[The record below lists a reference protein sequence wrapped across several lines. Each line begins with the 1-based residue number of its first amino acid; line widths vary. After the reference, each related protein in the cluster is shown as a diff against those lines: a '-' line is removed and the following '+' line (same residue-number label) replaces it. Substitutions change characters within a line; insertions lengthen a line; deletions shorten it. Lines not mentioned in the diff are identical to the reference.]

1 MHIKKKC
8 IFAAQSTFKIM
19 EEKEV
24 RQTLSDIREMMNKS
38 SRFQAVSGWSIIIIG
53 LYAAVASAM
62 AAAVIGVGDW
72 LPGFENLQRFAVLN
86 TPSRIR
92 IAALIAIGLFA
103 LSLLTV
109 FVLAIVKSKR
119 HNLRFV
125 FDKRMFQMLFDFFIP
140 LAAGG
145 LLSMALVMQ
154 GHYGLTSSIMLLF
167 YGLALVNCSHYTY
180 PALRSL
186 GYAELIIGIIDCFT
200 MSHALLFWFLG
211 FSVMHILFGILYVI
225 MFDSKKE

>member
-1 MHIKKKC
+1 
-8 IFAAQSTFKIM
+8 M

-24 RQTLSDIREMMNKS
+24 RQTLNDIREMMSKS

-72 LPGFENLQRFAVLN
+72 LPCCENLQRFAVLN

-92 IAALIAIGLFA
+92 IAALIAIGLLA

-109 FVLAIVKSKR
+109 FVFAIVKSKR

-125 FDKRMFQMLFDFFIP
+125 FDKRMVQMILDFFIP

-167 YGLALVNCSHYTY
+167 YGLALVNCSHYTH
-180 PALRSL
+180 PSQRFL
-186 GYAELIIGIIDCFT
+186 GYAELILGIIDCFT

-225 MFDSKKE
+225 MFDRKIV

>member
-1 MHIKKKC
+1 
-8 IFAAQSTFKIM
+8 M

-24 RQTLSDIREMMNKS
+24 RQTLSDIREMMSKS
-38 SRFQAVSGWSIIIIG
+38 SRFQAISGWSIIVIG
-53 LYAAVASAM
+53 LYAAVASLM
-62 AAAVIGVGDW
+62 AAAVIGVGDL
-72 LPGFENLQRFAVLN
+72 LPCCENLQRFAVLN

-109 FVLAIVKSKR
+109 FVFAMIKSKR
-119 HNLRFV
+119 NNLRFV
-125 FDKRMFQMLFDFFIP
+125 FDKRMCQMLLDFFIP
-140 LAAGG
+140 LVAGG

-167 YGLALVNCSHYTY
+167 YGLALINCSHYTY
-180 PALRSL
+180 PILRYL
-186 GYAELIIGIIDCFT
+186 GYAELVLGIIDCFT

-211 FSVMHILFGILYVI
+211 FSVMHVVFGIAYVL
-225 MFDSKKE
+225 MFERRQKVKGNR

>member
-1 MHIKKKC
+1 
-8 IFAAQSTFKIM
+8 M

-24 RQTLSDIREMMNKS
+24 RQTLNDIREMMSKS
-38 SRFQAVSGWSIIIIG
+38 SRFQAISGWSIIIIG

-72 LPGFENLQRFAVLN
+72 LPGFENLHRYANLN

-92 IAALIAIGLFA
+92 IAALIAIGLLA
-103 LSLLTV
+103 LSLLTLFV
-109 FVLAIVKSKR
+109 FAIVKSKR
-119 HNLRFV
+119 RNLRFA
-125 FDKRMFQMLFDFFIP
+125 FEKRTVQMSLDFFIP

-145 LLSMALVMQ
+145 LLSIALVMQ

-167 YGLALVNCSHYTY
+167 YGLALVNSSHYTY
-180 PALRSL
+180 PILRYL
-186 GYAELIIGIIDCFT
+186 GYAELILGIIDCFT

-211 FSVMHILFGILYVI
+211 FSVMHVVFGIAYVL
-225 MFDSKKE
+225 MFERGRRE

>member
-1 MHIKKKC
+1 
-8 IFAAQSTFKIM
+8 M

-24 RQTLSDIREMMNKS
+24 KQTLNDIREMMSKS
-38 SRFQAVSGWSIIIIG
+38 SRFQAVSGWSIIIVG

-72 LPGFENLQRFAVLN
+72 LPCCENLQRFAVLN

-92 IAALIAIGLFA
+92 IAALIAIGLLA

-109 FVLAIVKSKR
+109 FVGAIIKSKR
-119 HNLRFV
+119 HNLRFA
-125 FDKRMFQMLFDFFIP
+125 FDKRMMLMLLDFFVP

-167 YGLALVNCSHYTY
+167 YGLAQVNCSHYTY
-180 PALRSL
+180 PVLRLL
-186 GYAELIIGIIDCFT
+186 GYAELILGIIDCFT

-211 FSVMHILFGILYVI
+211 FSVMHVVFGIAYVL
-225 MFDSKKE
+225 MFERGSKK

>member
-1 MHIKKKC
+1 
-8 IFAAQSTFKIM
+8 M

-24 RQTLSDIREMMNKS
+24 RQTLNDIREMMSKS

-53 LYAAVASAM
+53 LYAAVASLM

-72 LPGFENLQRFAVLN
+72 LPGFENLQKFAVLN

-109 FVLAIVKSKR
+109 FVFAIVKSKR

-180 PALRSL
+180 PALRYL

-200 MSHALLFWFLG
+200 ISHALLFWFLG
-211 FSVMHILFGILYVI
+211 FSVMHVVFGVAYVL
-225 MFDSKKE
+225 MFERRK